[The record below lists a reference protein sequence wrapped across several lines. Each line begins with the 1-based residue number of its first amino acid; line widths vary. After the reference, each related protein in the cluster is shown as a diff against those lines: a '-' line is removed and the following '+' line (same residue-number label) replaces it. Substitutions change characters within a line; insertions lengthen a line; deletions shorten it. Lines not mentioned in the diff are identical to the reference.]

1 MKKSWAVK
9 LLTGMSIILLGFG
22 LNGMECQASLDNQT
36 IGQEGPRGRL
46 GRSDGT
52 DVEGQE
58 GPRGRQGRRDGADD
72 EGQEGPRGRQGRR
85 DGADDE
91 RQEGPRGRQGRRDGA
106 DDARE
111 EGPRGLNGARVVLKT
126 VDTDAAGNGASNPDI
141 PEKALI
147 VSLEDS
153 KEDDYTPSFSPKGN
167 LILSADEKRN
177 DWDICFTG
185 DLKLGLNEDDVLIIE
200 ETGKPLLVGKNT
212 DINLA
217 INSPKDNNPSLGMFF
232 EFENNAGGHNLIGIK
247 DLEKANKQSI
257 SLVNIYNDL
266 FNRQEEDE
274 VEQFLVNPE
283 WIREKAYKSD
293 LESEMQNLR
302 EKDLPQYADLINSI
316 RFDEW
321 DQETGMSGIL
331 SLNGDLTYIHYNDPE
346 YTWEG
351 FSALLAEREAEES
364 KIKGEINLREES
376 EFSAARSIDLERE
389 SIEPE
394 AAADGGN
401 ENKGSSGGSSSGS
414 TGKPDEGNPGT
425 GGELVPPK
433 EINPGTGEVV
443 PPSGGGSTGGPDT
456 K

>member
-22 LNGMECQASLDNQT
+22 FNGMECQASLDNQT
-36 IGQEGPRGRL
+36 IGREGPRGRL
-46 GRSDGT
+46 GRSDET

-91 RQEGPRGRQGRRDGA
+91 R
-106 DDARE
+106 E
-111 EGPRGLNGARVVLKT
+111 EGPRGLNGARIVLKT

-147 VSLEDS
+147 VSLEDP

-217 INSPKDNNPSLGMFF
+217 INSPKENNPSLGMFF

-247 DLEKANKQSI
+247 DLEKANKQAI
-257 SLVNIYNDL
+257 SLVNVYNDL
-266 FNRQEEDE
+266 FSQREEE

-302 EKDLPQYADLINSI
+302 EKNLPQYADLINSI
-316 RFDEW
+316 RFGEW

-351 FSALLAEREAEES
+351 FSSMLAEREAEES
-364 KIKGEINLREES
+364 RIEGEIKLREEP
-376 EFSAARSIDLERE
+376 EFSAARSIELERE
-389 SIEPE
+389 NIEPE
-394 AAADGGN
+394 AAAGGGN
-401 ENKGSSGGSSSGS
+401 ENKESSGGSSSGS

-425 GGELVPPK
+425 GGELVPSK
-433 EINPGTGEVV
+433 EIDPRAGEKV
-443 PPSGGGSTGGPDT
+443 PSSGGGSTEGPDT

>member
-22 LNGMECQASLDNQT
+22 FNGMECQASLDNQT
-36 IGQEGPRGRL
+36 IGREGPRGRL
-46 GRSDGT
+46 GRSDET
-52 DVEGQE
+52 DV
-58 GPRGRQGRRDGADD
+58 

-91 RQEGPRGRQGRRDGA
+91 RQEGPRGRLGRNDGTG
-106 DDARE
+106 DERQED
-111 EGPRGLNGARVVLKT
+111 PRGLNGARIVLKT

-147 VSLEDS
+147 VSLEDP

-217 INSPKDNNPSLGMFF
+217 INSPKENNPSLGMFF

-247 DLEKANKQSI
+247 DLEKANKQAI
-257 SLVNIYNDL
+257 SLVNVYNDP
-266 FNRQEEDE
+266 FSQREEE

-302 EKDLPQYADLINSI
+302 EKNLPQYADLINSI
-316 RFDEW
+316 RFGEW

-351 FSALLAEREAEES
+351 FSSMLAEREAEES
-364 KIKGEINLREES
+364 RIEGEIKLREEP
-376 EFSAARSIDLERE
+376 EFSAARSIELERE
-389 SIEPE
+389 NIEPE
-394 AAADGGN
+394 AAAGGGN
-401 ENKGSSGGSSSGS
+401 ENKESSGGSSSGS

-433 EINPGTGEVV
+433 EIDPGTGEVV
-443 PPSGGGSTGGPDT
+443 PSSGGGSTEGPDT

>member
-22 LNGMECQASLDNQT
+22 FNGMECQASLDNQT
-36 IGQEGPRGRL
+36 IGREGPRGRL
-46 GRSDGT
+46 GRSDET

-91 RQEGPRGRQGRRDGA
+91 R
-106 DDARE
+106 E
-111 EGPRGLNGARVVLKT
+111 EGPRGLNGARIVLKT

-147 VSLEDS
+147 VSLEDP

-217 INSPKDNNPSLGMFF
+217 INSPKENNPSLGMFL

-247 DLEKANKQSI
+247 DLEKANKQAI
-257 SLVNIYNDL
+257 SLVNVYNDL
-266 FNRQEEDE
+266 FSQREEE

-302 EKDLPQYADLINSI
+302 EKNLPQYADLINSI
-316 RFDEW
+316 RFGEW

-351 FSALLAEREAEES
+351 FSSMLAEREAEES
-364 KIKGEINLREES
+364 RIEGEIKLREEP
-376 EFSAARSIDLERE
+376 EFSAARSIELERE
-389 SIEPE
+389 NIEPE
-394 AAADGGN
+394 AAAGGGN
-401 ENKGSSGGSSSGS
+401 ENKESSGGSSSGS

-425 GGELVPPK
+425 GGELVPSK
-433 EINPGTGEVV
+433 EIDPRAGEKV
-443 PPSGGGSTGGPDT
+443 PSSGGGSTEGPDT

>member
-22 LNGMECQASLDNQT
+22 FNGMECQASLDNQT
-36 IGQEGPRGRL
+36 IGREGPRGRL
-46 GRSDGT
+46 GRSDET
-52 DVEGQE
+52 DV
-58 GPRGRQGRRDGADD
+58 

-91 RQEGPRGRQGRRDGA
+91 RQEGPRGRLGRNDGTG
-106 DDARE
+106 DERQ
-111 EGPRGLNGARVVLKT
+111 EGPRGLNGARIVLKT

-147 VSLEDS
+147 VSLEDP

-217 INSPKDNNPSLGMFF
+217 INSPKENNPSLGMFF

-247 DLEKANKQSI
+247 DLEKANKQAI
-257 SLVNIYNDL
+257 SLVNVYNDL
-266 FNRQEEDE
+266 FSQREEE

-302 EKDLPQYADLINSI
+302 EKNLPQYADLINSI
-316 RFDEW
+316 RFGEW

-331 SLNGDLTYIHYNDPE
+331 SLNGDLTYIHYTDPE

-351 FSALLAEREAEES
+351 FSSMLAEREAEES
-364 KIKGEINLREES
+364 RIEGEIKLREEP
-376 EFSAARSIDLERE
+376 EFSAARSIELERE
-389 SIEPE
+389 NIEPE
-394 AAADGGN
+394 AAAGGGN
-401 ENKGSSGGSSSGS
+401 ENKESSGGSSSGS

-425 GGELVPPK
+425 GGELVPSK
-433 EINPGTGEVV
+433 EIDPGTGEVV
-443 PPSGGGSTGGPDT
+443 PSSGGGSTEGPDT

>member
-22 LNGMECQASLDNQT
+22 FNGMECQASLDNQT
-36 IGQEGPRGRL
+36 IGREGPRGRL
-46 GRSDGT
+46 GRSDET
-52 DVEGQE
+52 DV
-58 GPRGRQGRRDGADD
+58 

-91 RQEGPRGRQGRRDGA
+91 RQEGPRG
-106 DDARE
+106 
-111 EGPRGLNGARVVLKT
+111 LNGARIVLKT

-147 VSLEDS
+147 VSLEDP

-217 INSPKDNNPSLGMFF
+217 INSPKENNPSLGIFL

-247 DLEKANKQSI
+247 DLEKANKQAI
-257 SLVNIYNDL
+257 SLVNVYNDL
-266 FNRQEEDE
+266 FSQREEE

-302 EKDLPQYADLINSI
+302 EKNLPQYADLINSI
-316 RFDEW
+316 RFGEW

-351 FSALLAEREAEES
+351 FSSMLAEREAEES
-364 KIKGEINLREES
+364 RIEGEIKLREES
-376 EFSAARSIDLERE
+376 EFSAARSIELERE
-389 SIEPE
+389 NIEPE
-394 AAADGGN
+394 AAAGGGN
-401 ENKGSSGGSSSGS
+401 ENKESSGGSSSGS

-425 GGELVPPK
+425 GGELGPSK
-433 EINPGTGEVV
+433 EIDPGAGEVV
-443 PPSGGGSTGGPDT
+443 PPSGGGSTEGPDT

>member
-1 MKKSWAVK
+1 M
-9 LLTGMSIILLGFG
+9 
-22 LNGMECQASLDNQT
+22 
-36 IGQEGPRGRL
+36 
-46 GRSDGT
+46 
-52 DVEGQE
+52 
-58 GPRGRQGRRDGADD
+58 
-72 EGQEGPRGRQGRR
+72 
-85 DGADDE
+85 
-91 RQEGPRGRQGRRDGA
+91 
-106 DDARE
+106 
-111 EGPRGLNGARVVLKT
+111 
-126 VDTDAAGNGASNPDI
+126 
-141 PEKALI
+141 
-147 VSLEDS
+147 SLEDP

-217 INSPKDNNPSLGMFF
+217 INSPKENNPSLGMFL

-247 DLEKANKQSI
+247 DLEKANKQAI
-257 SLVNIYNDL
+257 SLVNVYNDL
-266 FNRQEEDE
+266 FSQREEE

-302 EKDLPQYADLINSI
+302 EKNLPQYADLINSI
-316 RFDEW
+316 RFGEW

-351 FSALLAEREAEES
+351 FSSMLAEREAEES
-364 KIKGEINLREES
+364 RIEGEIKLREEP
-376 EFSAARSIDLERE
+376 EFSAARSIELERE
-389 SIEPE
+389 NIEPE
-394 AAADGGN
+394 AAAGGGN
-401 ENKGSSGGSSSGS
+401 ENKESSGGSSSGS

-425 GGELVPPK
+425 GGELVPSK
-433 EINPGTGEVV
+433 EIDPRAGEKV
-443 PPSGGGSTGGPDT
+443 PSSGGGSTEGPDT

>member
-22 LNGMECQASLDNQT
+22 FNGMECQASLDNQT
-36 IGQEGPRGRL
+36 IGREGPRGRL
-46 GRSDGT
+46 GRSDET

-91 RQEGPRGRQGRRDGA
+91 R
-106 DDARE
+106 E
-111 EGPRGLNGARVVLKT
+111 EGPRGLNGARIVLKT

-147 VSLEDS
+147 VSLEDP

-217 INSPKDNNPSLGMFF
+217 INSPKENNPSLGMFL

-247 DLEKANKQSI
+247 DLEKANKQAI
-257 SLVNIYNDL
+257 SLVNVYNDL
-266 FNRQEEDE
+266 FSQREEE

-302 EKDLPQYADLINSI
+302 EKNLPQYADLINSI
-316 RFDEW
+316 RFGEW

-351 FSALLAEREAEES
+351 FSSMLAEREAEES
-364 KIKGEINLREES
+364 RIEGEIKLREEP
-376 EFSAARSIDLERE
+376 EFSAARSIELERE
-389 SIEPE
+389 NIEPE
-394 AAADGGN
+394 AAAGGGN
-401 ENKGSSGGSSSGS
+401 ENKESSGGSSSGS

-433 EINPGTGEVV
+433 EIDPGTGEVV
-443 PPSGGGSTGGPDT
+443 SPSGGGSTEGPDT

>member
-22 LNGMECQASLDNQT
+22 FNGMECQASLDNQT
-36 IGQEGPRGRL
+36 IGREGPRGRL
-46 GRSDGT
+46 GRSDET
-52 DVEGQE
+52 DV
-58 GPRGRQGRRDGADD
+58 

-91 RQEGPRGRQGRRDGA
+91 RQEGPRGRLGRNDGTG
-106 DDARE
+106 DERQED
-111 EGPRGLNGARVVLKT
+111 PRGLNGARIVLKT

-147 VSLEDS
+147 VSLEDP

-217 INSPKDNNPSLGMFF
+217 INSPKENNPSLGMFF

-247 DLEKANKQSI
+247 DLEKANKQAI
-257 SLVNIYNDL
+257 SLVNVYNDP
-266 FNRQEEDE
+266 FSQREEE

-302 EKDLPQYADLINSI
+302 EKNLPQYADLINSI
-316 RFDEW
+316 RFGEW

-351 FSALLAEREAEES
+351 FSSMLAEREAEES
-364 KIKGEINLREES
+364 RIEGEIKLREEP
-376 EFSAARSIDLERE
+376 EFSAARSIELERE
-389 SIEPE
+389 NIEPE
-394 AAADGGN
+394 AAAGGGN
-401 ENKGSSGGSSSGS
+401 ENKESSGGSSSGS

-433 EINPGTGEVV
+433 EIDPGTGEVV
-443 PPSGGGSTGGPDT
+443 SPSGGGSTEGPDT

>member
-22 LNGMECQASLDNQT
+22 FNGMECQASLDNQT
-36 IGQEGPRGRL
+36 IGREGPRGRL
-46 GRSDGT
+46 GRSDET
-52 DVEGQE
+52 DV
-58 GPRGRQGRRDGADD
+58 

-91 RQEGPRGRQGRRDGA
+91 RQEGPRGRLGRNDGT

-111 EGPRGLNGARVVLKT
+111 EGPRGLNGARIVLKT

-147 VSLEDS
+147 VSLEDP

-217 INSPKDNNPSLGMFF
+217 INSPKENNPSLGMFF

-247 DLEKANKQSI
+247 DLEKANKQAI
-257 SLVNIYNDL
+257 SLVNVYNDL
-266 FNRQEEDE
+266 FSQREEE

-302 EKDLPQYADLINSI
+302 EKNLPQYADLINSI
-316 RFDEW
+316 RFGEW

-351 FSALLAEREAEES
+351 FSSMLAEREAEES
-364 KIKGEINLREES
+364 RIEGEIKLREEP
-376 EFSAARSIDLERE
+376 EFSAARSIELERE
-389 SIEPE
+389 NIEPE
-394 AAADGGN
+394 AAAGGGN
-401 ENKGSSGGSSSGS
+401 ENKESSGGSSSGS

-433 EINPGTGEVV
+433 ERDPGAREEV
-443 PPSGGGSTGGPDT
+443 PPSGGGSTEGPDT

>member
-22 LNGMECQASLDNQT
+22 FNGMECQASLDNQT
-36 IGQEGPRGRL
+36 IGREGPRGRL
-46 GRSDGT
+46 GRSDET
-52 DVEGQE
+52 DV
-58 GPRGRQGRRDGADD
+58 

-91 RQEGPRGRQGRRDGA
+91 RQEGPRGRLGRNDGTG
-106 DDARE
+106 DERQ
-111 EGPRGLNGARVVLKT
+111 EGPRGLNGARIVLKT

-147 VSLEDS
+147 VSLEDP

-217 INSPKDNNPSLGMFF
+217 INSPKENNPSLGMFF

-247 DLEKANKQSI
+247 DLEKANKQAI
-257 SLVNIYNDL
+257 SLVNVYNDL
-266 FNRQEEDE
+266 FSQREEE

-302 EKDLPQYADLINSI
+302 EKNLPQYADLINSI
-316 RFDEW
+316 RFGEW

-351 FSALLAEREAEES
+351 FSSMLAEREAEES
-364 KIKGEINLREES
+364 RIEGEIKLREEP
-376 EFSAARSIDLERE
+376 EFSAARSIELERE
-389 SIEPE
+389 NIEPE
-394 AAADGGN
+394 AAAGGGN
-401 ENKGSSGGSSSGS
+401 ENKESSGGSSSGS

-425 GGELVPPK
+425 GGELVPSK
-433 EINPGTGEVV
+433 EIDRV
-443 PPSGGGSTGGPDT
+443 

>member
-1 MKKSWAVK
+1 MKKGEEIAMKKSWAVK

-22 LNGMECQASLDNQT
+22 FNGMECQASLDNQT
-36 IGQEGPRGRL
+36 IGREGPRGRL
-46 GRSDGT
+46 GRSDET

-72 EGQEGPRGRQGRR
+72 E
-85 DGADDE
+85 
-91 RQEGPRGRQGRRDGA
+91 
-106 DDARE
+106 RE
-111 EGPRGLNGARVVLKT
+111 EGPRGLNGARIVLKT

-147 VSLEDS
+147 VSLEDP

-217 INSPKDNNPSLGMFF
+217 INSPKENNPSLGMFL

-247 DLEKANKQSI
+247 DLEKANKQAI
-257 SLVNIYNDL
+257 SLVNVYNDL
-266 FNRQEEDE
+266 FSQREEE

-302 EKDLPQYADLINSI
+302 EKNLPQYADLINSI
-316 RFDEW
+316 RFGEW

-351 FSALLAEREAEES
+351 FSSMLAEREAEES
-364 KIKGEINLREES
+364 RIEGEIKLREEP
-376 EFSAARSIDLERE
+376 EFSAARSIELERE
-389 SIEPE
+389 NIEPE
-394 AAADGGN
+394 AAAGGGN
-401 ENKGSSGGSSSGS
+401 ENKESSGGSSSGS

-433 EINPGTGEVV
+433 EIDPGTGEVV
-443 PPSGGGSTGGPDT
+443 SPSGGGSTEGPDT